1 MAEGEFISPGD
12 SEKRGPRDLSRGKR
26 TVTGRNS
33 FKTRVKREKQELGIR
48 NCGAAAGG
56 QLESVRLCRTP
67 KFLILNSS
75 FTKEGTI

>member
-1 MAEGEFISPGD
+1 MSAGWIFTKPPKGKPPGF
-12 SEKRGPRDLSRGKR
+12 SARWATMSRGKR

-56 QLESVRLCRTP
+56 NWNLSGFAGHQ
-67 KFLILNSS
+67 NSS
-75 FTKEGTI
+75 F